1 MKTSKERKNKVIRTT
16 TIPESLDLL
25 KGQLGFLNQHFE
37 IVAVSGQSKKLH
49 EVAEREGISVQSVS
63 MERRISPIKDFISLM
78 NLYKTF
84 RREKPEI
91 VHSITPKA
99 GLLSMLAGKMAGVP
113 IRIHTFTGLVFPSK
127 EGMMQKLLIQMDR
140 LLCWAATNVY
150 PEGQGVKKDLIKFKI
165 TSKPLKVVANG
176 NVNGINTSFFSP
188 SLFSAEEK
196 HKLRE
201 SLNISDNDFVFVF
214 VGRLVR
220 DKGINELIS
229 VFKNTDFSEY
239 GSVKLLLVGGTE
251 GKIDPIM
258 PETLHEINNNPN
270 IVSVGFQKDVRPF
283 FSISDCLVFPS
294 YREGF
299 PNVVIEAGSMGL
311 PSIVSDINGCNE
323 IIVNTE
329 NGIIVPPK
337 DVEALHKAVISIL
350 KDKEL
355 REKLKEN
362 SRKMIETR
370 YQQEYVWNELL
381 KEYEYLLSTR
391 TK

>member
-1 MKTSKERKNKVIRTT
+1 MKTSKEVKNKIIRVTT
-16 TIPESLDLL
+16 VPKSLNLI
-25 KGQLGFLNQHFE
+25 KGQLGFLNQYFE
-37 IVAVSGQSKKLH
+37 IVAVSGNSQKLY
-49 EVAEREGISVQSVS
+49 EIAEREGIRVESVN
-63 MERRISPIKDFISLM
+63 MERRISPVKDFISLVK
-78 NLYKTF
+78 LYKVF
-84 RREKPEI
+84 RREKPEM

-165 TSKPLKVVANG
+165 TSKPLKIIANG

-196 HKLRE
+196 HELRK

-229 VFKNTDFSEY
+229 VFKNIDFSEY

-258 PETLHEINNNPN
+258 PETLQEINNNPN

-337 DVEALHKAVISIL
+337 DVEALRKAVISIL

-362 SRKMIETR
+362 SRRMIETR

-381 KEYEYLLSTR
+381 KEYEYLLSAR